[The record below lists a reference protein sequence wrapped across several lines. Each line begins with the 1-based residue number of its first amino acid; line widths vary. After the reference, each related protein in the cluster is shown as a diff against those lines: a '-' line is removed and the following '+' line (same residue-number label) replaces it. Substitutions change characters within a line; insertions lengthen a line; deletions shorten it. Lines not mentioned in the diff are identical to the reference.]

1 MSGGVTLPSVGLTDT
16 AQVPECDGFLA
27 NKPDSHLD
35 WYFNAEFISICKAST
50 YTVYHLLLQLAE
62 MEASI
67 SLQVKVCAGWSFD
80 TVLLLNSQHSSY

>member
-1 MSGGVTLPSVGLTDT
+1 MSEGVTLPSVGLTDT
-16 AQVPECDGFLA
+16 AQVPECDDFLA

-35 WYFNAEFISICKAST
+35 CYFKAEFISICKAST

>member
-16 AQVPECDGFLA
+16 AQVPERDDFLA

-35 WYFNAEFISICKAST
+35 WCFNAGFLSICKAST
-50 YTVYHLLLQLAE
+50 YAVYHLLVQLAE

-67 SLQVKVCAGWSFD
+67 SLQVKVCTGWSFD
-80 TVLLLNSQHSSY
+80 TVFLLNSQHSSY